1 MLLTKYQ
8 PYILSHSGEKG
19 DFTGFAI
26 FSVGTCSHLVF
37 STCLNFIILK
47 PCSLIRLYVKFEIHE
62 RSGFRE

>member
-8 PYILSHSGEKG
+8 PYILSNSGEKG

-26 FSVGTCSHLVF
+26 FSVDSHLVF